1 MKWRSFGQNIL
12 ELKDANIS
20 HAWISMKHTFT
31 RTKQEMGAE
40 FVMFSFDML
49 ICSDRHSQQVAY
61 QDLLM
66 LFSIWTQV
74 LYKKTVWSVR
84 WSLQIR
90 SLFFMVTI
98 PGWSCFLD
106 TLKELMEPRHFLW
119 LIIRRYWQNILELT
133 LLFHRRKKGEF
144 ILKMLQLA

>member
-1 MKWRSFGQNIL
+1 MKWRSFGQNML

-20 HAWISMKHTFT
+20 YAWISMKHTFT
-31 RTKQEMGAE
+31 RTKQEMGVE
-40 FVMFSFDML
+40 FVMFSYDML

-90 SLFFMVTI
+90 SLFSMVTI

-106 TLKELMEPRHFLW
+106 TLKELMEPHHFLW
-119 LIIRRYWQNILELT
+119 LIIRRYRQNILELT
-133 LLFHRRKKGEF
+133 LLFNRMKKSEF